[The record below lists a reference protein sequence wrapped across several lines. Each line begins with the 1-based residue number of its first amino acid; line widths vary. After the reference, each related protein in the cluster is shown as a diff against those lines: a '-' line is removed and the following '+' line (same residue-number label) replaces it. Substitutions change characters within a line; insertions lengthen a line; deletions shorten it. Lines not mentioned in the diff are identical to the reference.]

1 VDRTFRNDLLLM
13 LAAFLVVLLY
23 TLPWLQF

>member
-13 LAAFLVVLLY
+13 LATFLVVLLY

>member
-1 VDRTFRNDLLLM
+1 MDRTFRNDLLLM
-13 LAAFLVVLLY
+13 FAAFLVVLLY

>member
-23 TLPWLQF
+23 TLPSLLF

>member
-13 LAAFLVVLLY
+13 LAAYLVVLLY
-23 TLPWLQF
+23 TLPSLLF